1 MVLVAECDALLASE
15 IMGVFTLGIAAP
27 FPAYQGLKRL
37 LIDGA
42 GFLELK
48 PSLGFVYVAT
58 VTGGTYAQ
66 EWLDAGCGAVRG

>member
-1 MVLVAECDALLASE
+1 MVLVAECDALLACE

-48 PSLGFVYVAT
+48 PSSGFV
-58 VTGGTYAQ
+58 
-66 EWLDAGCGAVRG
+66 